1 MYTHFT
7 SPIRRYPDVVVHR
20 LLAAALAAGADG
32 SIGSGTALAGGAAA
46 AAAGAAAGLLACDE
60 CAAVAAHCNERKLAA
75 KNVQARGP
83 GPGLSTPCSRWRA
96 RPCAACVRC
105 SRSGLPGSAARRRAA
120 ERPVCRRAGREPA
133 AVHVRAAACA
143 ADSGQRRR
151 DGPQRRPLPGRICG
165 RAGHRAALAH
175 RRPGARA
182 GGGQLEQRHPVAGRT
197 LQTPR

>member
-151 DGPQRRPLPGRICG
+151 DGPQRRPLLDVYVAELGTELRLHTADLVPGPVEASWNSVTRCG
-165 RAGHRAALAH
+165 L
-175 RRPGARA
+175 
-182 GGGQLEQRHPVAGRT
+182 T
-197 LQTPR
+197 LPKP